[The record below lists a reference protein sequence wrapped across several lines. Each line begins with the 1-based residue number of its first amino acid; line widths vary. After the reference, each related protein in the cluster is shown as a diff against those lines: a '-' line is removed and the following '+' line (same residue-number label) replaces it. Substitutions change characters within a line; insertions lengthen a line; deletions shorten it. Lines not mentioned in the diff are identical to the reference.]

1 MSLLSRLFGGGGG
14 ASTPEPEPE
23 TYKDFRI
30 FATPI
35 SEGGQWR
42 LAGRIEKELDGTPKS
57 HQLIRADMLP
67 SEAAAITATL
77 AKARQVIDE
86 QGDRLFG

>member
-42 LAGRIEKELDGTPKS
+42 LAGRIEKEVDGTPKS
-57 HQLIRADMLP
+57 HQLIRADMLDDFK
-67 SEAAAITATL
+67 AANDASL
-77 AKARQVIDE
+77 NKARQVVDE
-86 QGDRLFG
+86 QGERLFS